1 MSLFGDVHW
10 TADAFIDEMRKAQKK
25 KMNPLVVLQQLEQL
39 ALSHPAEV
47 AIIADAINAAAHS
60 ENPLRAVIRH
70 LAENVSDELADEL
83 SKLTPVE

>member
-1 MSLFGDVHW
+1 MQV
-10 TADAFIDEMRKAQKK
+10 
-25 KMNPLVVLQQLEQL
+25 NPLVVLQQLEQL